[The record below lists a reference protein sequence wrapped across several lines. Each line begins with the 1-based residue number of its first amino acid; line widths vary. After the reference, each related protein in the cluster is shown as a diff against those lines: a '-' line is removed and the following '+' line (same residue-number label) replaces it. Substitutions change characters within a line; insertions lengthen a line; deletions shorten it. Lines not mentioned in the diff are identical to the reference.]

1 MEKRIK
7 NGLSESEKKDCDAF
21 KETRLKCGM
30 TQEQW
35 GSALGISL
43 ALVKAIENHTR
54 KYSGKTKNRV
64 TKYLSGRNG
73 DYDFPDNMSLESR
86 VMEDLFLAHMGHIPR
101 KDSYAYAEYC
111 ARQMLKLLASADSLE
126 TADAQSDYF
135 KFLIQALSV
144 LSIGAHEAAKAVNRG
159 ENILVP
165 AVGLDAVFKRNMIK
179 KYLSSGDIQV
189 SASGQVSVQQRLD
202 GF

>member
-7 NGLSESEKKDCDAF
+7 NGLSESEKKDCDTF

-35 GSALGISL
+35 SLALGISL
-43 ALVKAIENHTR
+43 GLVKAIENHTR

-64 TKYLSGRNG
+64 AKYLSGRNG
-73 DYDFPDNMSLESR
+73 DHDFPDTMSLESH

-111 ARQMLKLLASADSLE
+111 AKQMLKLLASADSLE
-126 TADAQSDYF
+126 TADAQSNYF

-144 LSIGAHEAAKAVNRG
+144 LSIGAREAAKAVNRG
-159 ENILVP
+159 ENILEP
-165 AVGLDAVFKRNMIK
+165 AAGLDAVFKKNLTK

-189 SASGQVSVQQRLD
+189 SASGQVSVQQSFD